1 MNHQALLQPLRIRQL
16 TLRNRI
22 VSTAHAPGY
31 GFDSL
36 PDERYRLYH
45 EEKAKGG
52 VALTMIGGSTAVSPD
67 AVAPFGQ
74 LTAVEDRIISPMAAL
89 AQAVHRPGAAVFC
102 QISHPGRRGKWDGGA
117 WLPPVAPSVVRE
129 PQHRGFPKQME
140 DWDFSRIRDDFVTAA
155 LRCKS
160 AGLDGIEL
168 LFAGGHLM
176 LQFFSPAVNQRLD
189 EYGGS
194 LANRMRYPLEVI
206 RAVRQAIGDD
216 LVMGVRIT
224 ADEFIAEGLDQA
236 ECLAVATGLASSGDV
251 DYLSIMASQ
260 TYDWR
265 SSAFSI
271 PGMAFPE
278 APYLSLAAAIKAVVP
293 IPVLQA
299 AWIHDLATAN
309 RAVAEGQLD
318 LVGMT
323 RAQIAD
329 PHMVNKLLQG
339 RSDEIR
345 PCVGANY
352 CINRIY
358 AGAESLCIH
367 NPATGREA
375 TMPQTLHKAD
385 AARRVVVVGGGPGGL
400 EAARVCAAR
409 GHSVVLF
416 EAEPECGGQ
425 IRVAAQLGWRRRL
438 GGITDWLVGQ
448 CRKHGV
454 DLRTSVTADR
464 TAVLTEQPDVVIVAT
479 GGVANKGPIEGAELA
494 VTSWDI
500 LTGKVAPGERVLL
513 FDDHGDD
520 RGLACAQFLV
530 EHGAA
535 LEMATPERQVGIDVG
550 GTTFSLYLRALY
562 EKGTK
567 MSPDLRLRAVRRE
580 GNSLVAELRNEY
592 TLMIETREIDQVV
605 AEHGTLPR
613 DELYFALKPLSLN
626 QGEVDYHA
634 LVGGGRPQAIVANP
648 ADGFLLYRVGDA
660 VTSRNIHA
668 AIFDSLRLCHDI

>member
-1 MNHQALLQPLRIRQL
+1 MNHEALLQPLRIRQL

-36 PDERYRLYH
+36 PAERYRRYH

-74 LTAVEDRIISPMAAL
+74 LTAAEDRIIPPMTEL
-89 AQAVHRPGAAVFC
+89 AEAVHRHGAAVFC

-117 WLPPVAPSVVRE
+117 WLPPVAPSIVRE
-129 PQHRGFPKQME
+129 PQHRGFPKEME
-140 DWDFSRIRDDFVTAA
+140 DWDFRRIRDDYVAAA
-155 LRCKS
+155 LRCKT

-176 LQFFSPAVNQRLD
+176 LQFFSPAVNRRVD

-194 LANRMRYPLEVI
+194 LANRMRYPLEVV
-206 RAVRQAIGDD
+206 RAVRQAIGEEF
-216 LVMGVRIT
+216 VVGVRIT
-224 ADEFIAEGLDQA
+224 ADEFIAEGLDQM
-236 ECLAVATGLASSGDV
+236 ECLAIAIGLAGSSDV

-265 SSAFSI
+265 SSAYSI

-278 APYLSLAAAIKAVVP
+278 APYLSLAGAIKAAVP

-339 RSDEIR
+339 RADDIR

-367 NPATGREA
+367 NPATGRES
-375 TMPQTLHKAD
+375 TVPQIVRKAH

-400 EAARVCAAR
+400 EAARVCAER
-409 GHSVVLF
+409 GHAVVLF
-416 EAEPECGGQ
+416 EADPEFGGQ
-425 IRVAAQLGWRRRL
+425 VRVAAQLGWRRRL
-438 GGITDWLVGQ
+438 GGITDWLVSQ
-448 CRKHGV
+448 CRTRGV
-454 DLRTSVTADR
+454 DLRKSVTADQ
-464 TAVLTEQPDVVIVAT
+464 TCVLAEQPDVVIVAT
-479 GGVANKGPIEGAELA
+479 GGIANKGPIKGADLV

-513 FDDHGDD
+513 FDDHGGD
-520 RGLACAQFLV
+520 RGLGCAQFLV

-535 LEMATPERQVGIDVG
+535 LEMATPERHVGIEVG
-550 GTTFSLYLRALY
+550 GTTFSLYLQALY
-562 EKGTK
+562 EKGAK
-567 MSPDLRLRAVRRE
+567 LSPDLRLRAVRRE
-580 GNSLVAELRNEY
+580 GNALVAELRNEY
-592 TLMIETREIDQVV
+592 TLKMEMREVDQVV

-613 DELYFALKPLSLN
+613 DDLYFALKPLSRN
-626 QGEVDYHA
+626 HGEVDYHA
-634 LVGGGRPQAIVANP
+634 LVGGRPQAIVANP
-648 ADGFLLYRVGDA
+648 AGGFLLYRVGDA
-660 VTSRNIHA
+660 VASRNVHA
-668 AIFDSLRLCHDI
+668 AIFDSLRLCNDL

>member
-1 MNHQALLQPLRIRQL
+1 MSHEALLQPLVMRRL

-36 PDERYRLYH
+36 PTERYRLYH

-74 LTAVEDRIISPMAAL
+74 LTAAEDRIIPPMAAL
-89 AQAVHRPGAAVFC
+89 AQAVHRHGAAVFC

-117 WLPPVAPSVVRE
+117 WLPPVAPSIVRE
-129 PQHRGFPKQME
+129 PQHRGFPKEME
-140 DWDFSRIRDDFVTAA
+140 DWDFNRIRDDYVAAA
-155 LRCKS
+155 LRCKT

-176 LQFFSPAVNQRLD
+176 LQFFSPAVNLRVD

-194 LANRMRYPLEVI
+194 LPNRMRYPLEVI
-206 RAVRQAIGDD
+206 RTVRHAIGEDF
-216 LVMGVRIT
+216 VMGVRIT
-224 ADEFIAEGLDQA
+224 ADEFIAEGLDQT
-236 ECLAVATGLASSGDV
+236 ECLAIAVGLAESDDV

-265 SSAFSI
+265 SSAYSI

-278 APYLSLAAAIKAVVP
+278 APYLSLAGAIKAVVP

-299 AWIHDLATAN
+299 AWIHDLETAN

-339 RSDEIR
+339 RVDDIR

-375 TMPQTLHKAD
+375 TTPQIVGKARK
-385 AARRVVVVGGGPGGL
+385 ARRVVVVGGGPGGL
-400 EAARVCAAR
+400 EAARVCAER
-409 GHSVVLF
+409 GHAVVLF
-416 EAEPECGGQ
+416 EAEPEVGGQ
-425 IRVAAQLGWRRRL
+425 VRIAAQLGWRRRL
-438 GGITDWLVGQ
+438 GGITDWLLSQ
-448 CRKHGV
+448 CRKRGV
-454 DLRTSVTADR
+454 DLRLAVAADQ
-464 TAVLTEQPDVVIVAT
+464 TAVLAEQPDVVIVAT
-479 GGVANKGPIEGAELA
+479 GGVANKGAIEGADLA

-500 LTGKVAPGERVLL
+500 LTGKVAPGERILL
-513 FDDHGDD
+513 FDDHGGD

-535 LEMATPERQVGIDVG
+535 LEMVTPERHVGVEVG
-550 GTTFSLYLRALY
+550 GTTFSLYLCALY
-562 EKGTK
+562 EKGAK
-567 MSPDLRLRAVRRE
+567 LSPDLRLRSVRHV
-580 GNSLVAELRNEY
+580 GNALVAELRNEY
-592 TLMIETREIDQVV
+592 TLDIETREVDQVV

-613 DELYFALKPLSLN
+613 DELYFALKPLSRN
-626 QGEVDYHA
+626 RGEVDYHA
-634 LVGGGRPQAIVANP
+634 LVGGRKQAVGTNPDGR
-648 ADGFLLYRVGDA
+648 FLLYRVGDA
-660 VTSRNIHA
+660 VASRNIHA
-668 AIFDSLRLCHDI
+668 AIFDSLRLCSDL

>member
-1 MNHQALLQPLRIRQL
+1 
-16 TLRNRI
+16 
-22 VSTAHAPGY
+22 
-31 GFDSL
+31 
-36 PDERYRLYH
+36 
-45 EEKAKGG
+45 
-52 VALTMIGGSTAVSPD
+52 
-67 AVAPFGQ
+67 
-74 LTAVEDRIISPMAAL
+74 
-89 AQAVHRPGAAVFC
+89 
-102 QISHPGRRGKWDGGA
+102 
-117 WLPPVAPSVVRE
+117 
-129 PQHRGFPKQME
+129 
-140 DWDFSRIRDDFVTAA
+140 
-155 LRCKS
+155 
-160 AGLDGIEL
+160 
-168 LFAGGHLM
+168 
-176 LQFFSPAVNQRLD
+176 
-189 EYGGS
+189 
-194 LANRMRYPLEVI
+194 MRYPLEVV
-206 RAVRQAIGDD
+206 RAVRQAIGED

-236 ECLAVATGLASSGDV
+236 ECLAVATGLAGSGDV

-278 APYLSLAAAIKAVVP
+278 APYLSLAGAIKAAVP

-339 RSDEIR
+339 RSDDIR

-358 AGAESLCIH
+358 AGAESLCVH

-375 TMPQTLHKAD
+375 TMPQILRKAD
-385 AARRVVVVGGGPGGL
+385 AMRRVVVVGGGPGGL

-409 GHSVVLF
+409 GHAVVLF
-416 EAEPECGGQ
+416 EAEPEFGGQ

-464 TAVLTEQPDVVIVAT
+464 TAVLAEQPDVVIVAT

-513 FDDHGDD
+513 FDDHGAD

-530 EHGAA
+530 EHGAS
-535 LEMATPERQVGIDVG
+535 LEMATPERHVGIDVG

-562 EKGTK
+562 EKGAK
-567 MSPDLRLRAVRRE
+567 LSPDLRLRAVRRE
-580 GNSLVAELRNEY
+580 GNALVAELRNEY
-592 TLMIETREIDQVV
+592 TLKIETREVDQVV

-613 DELYFALKPLSLN
+613 DELYFALKPLSRN
-626 QGEVDYHA
+626 RGEVDYHA
-634 LVGGGRPQAIVANP
+634 LVGGRPQTIVANP
-648 ADGFLLYRVGDA
+648 AGGFLLYRVGDA

-668 AIFDSLRLCHDI
+668 AIFDSLRLCHDL

>member
-1 MNHQALLQPLRIRQL
+1 MNHQALLQPLRIRRF

-74 LTAVEDRIISPMAAL
+74 LTAAEDRIIPPMAAL
-89 AQAVHRPGAAVFC
+89 AQAVHRHGAAVFC

-155 LRCKS
+155 LRCKA

-194 LANRMRYPLEVI
+194 LENRMRYPLEVI

-236 ECLAVATGLASSGDV
+236 ECLAVATGLAGSGDV

-278 APYLSLAAAIKAVVP
+278 APYLSLAGAIKAAVP

-339 RSDEIR
+339 RSDDIR

-358 AGAESLCIH
+358 AGAELLCVH

-375 TMPQTLHKAD
+375 TMPQILRKAD
-385 AARRVVVVGGGPGGL
+385 AVRRIVVVGGGPGGL

-409 GHSVVLF
+409 GHAVVLF

-425 IRVAAQLGWRRRL
+425 IRVAAELGWRRRL

-464 TAVLTEQPDVVIVAT
+464 DGRADRAAGCGDRRDRRRRQQ
-479 GGVANKGPIEGAELA
+479 GP
-494 VTSWDI
+494 
-500 LTGKVAPGERVLL
+500 
-513 FDDHGDD
+513 D
-520 RGLACAQFLV
+520 RGRRVCGDKLGHPDAARLHWASAFCCSTTTATTVAWRARSSSSNTARRSRWRRPSARSGSMWGARPFRCICGRCTRRGRNCRPICGCVRSGARAMRSSPNCA
-530 EHGAA
+530 
-535 LEMATPERQVGIDVG
+535 T
-550 GTTFSLYLRALY
+550 S
-562 EKGTK
+562 
-567 MSPDLRLRAVRRE
+567 
-580 GNSLVAELRNEY
+580 
-592 TLMIETREIDQVV
+592 TR
-605 AEHGTLPR
+605 
-613 DELYFALKPLSLN
+613 
-626 QGEVDYHA
+626 
-634 LVGGGRPQAIVANP
+634 
-648 ADGFLLYRVGDA
+648 
-660 VTSRNIHA
+660 
-668 AIFDSLRLCHDI
+668 

>member
-1 MNHQALLQPLRIRQL
+1 MNHQALLQPLSIRRL

-74 LTAVEDRIISPMAAL
+74 LTAAEDRIIPPMAAL
-89 AQAVHRPGAAVFC
+89 AQAVHRHGAAVFC

-140 DWDFSRIRDDFVTAA
+140 DWDFSRIRDDFVAAA
-155 LRCKS
+155 LRCKA

-176 LQFFSPAVNQRLD
+176 LQFFSPAVNRRA
-189 EYGGS
+189 G
-194 LANRMRYPLEVI
+194 RI
-206 RAVRQAIGDD
+206 RRQPGEPDALSARGDPCGAAGDRRD

-236 ECLAVATGLASSGDV
+236 ECLAVATGLAGSGDV

-278 APYLSLAAAIKAVVP
+278 APYLSLAGAIKAAVP

-339 RSDEIR
+339 RSDDIR

-358 AGAESLCIH
+358 AGAESLCVH

-375 TMPQTLHKAD
+375 TMPQILRKAD
-385 AARRVVVVGGGPGGL
+385 AMRRVVVVGGGPGGL

-409 GHSVVLF
+409 GHAVMLF
-416 EAEPECGGQ
+416 EAE
-425 IRVAAQLGWRRRL
+425 R
-438 GGITDWLVGQ
+438 
-448 CRKHGV
+448 
-454 DLRTSVTADR
+454 SSADR
-464 TAVLTEQPDVVIVAT
+464 SVWPPSSA
-479 GGVANKGPIEGAELA
+479 
-494 VTSWDI
+494 
-500 LTGKVAPGERVLL
+500 
-513 FDDHGDD
+513 
-520 RGLACAQFLV
+520 
-530 EHGAA
+530 GAA
-535 LEMATPERQVGIDVG
+535 
-550 GTTFSLYLRALY
+550 SLAASPTGSSASAASTALIC
-562 EKGTK
+562 E
-567 MSPDLRLRAVRRE
+567 P
-580 GNSLVAELRNEY
+580 
-592 TLMIETREIDQVV
+592 
-605 AEHGTLPR
+605 P
-613 DELYFALKPLSLN
+613 
-626 QGEVDYHA
+626 
-634 LVGGGRPQAIVANP
+634 
-648 ADGFLLYRVGDA
+648 
-660 VTSRNIHA
+660 
-668 AIFDSLRLCHDI
+668 

>member
-1 MNHQALLQPLRIRQL
+1 MNHEALLQPLRIRQL

-74 LTAVEDRIISPMAAL
+74 LTAAEDRIIPPMAAL
-89 AQAVHRPGAAVFC
+89 AQAVRRHGAAVFC

-117 WLPPVAPSVVRE
+117 WLPPVAPSIVRE

-140 DWDFSRIRDDFVTAA
+140 DWDFSRIRDDFVVAA
-155 LRCKS
+155 LRCKV

-176 LQFFSPAVNQRLD
+176 LQLFSPAVNRRAD
-189 EYGGS
+189 DYGGS

-206 RAVRQAIGDD
+206 RAVRQAIGEN

-236 ECLAVATGLASSGDV
+236 ECLAVATGLAGSGDV

-278 APYLSLAAAIKAVVP
+278 APYLSLAGAIKAAVP

-309 RAVAEGQLD
+309 RAVAAGQLD

-339 RSDEIR
+339 RSDDIR

-358 AGAESLCIH
+358 AGAESLCVH

-375 TMPQTLHKAD
+375 TMPQVLRKAD

-425 IRVAAQLGWRRRL
+425 VRVAAQLGWRRRL

-454 DLRTSVTADR
+454 DLRTSVTADQ
-464 TAVLTEQPDVVIVAT
+464 TAVLAEQPDVVIVAT
-479 GGVANKGPIEGAELA
+479 GGVANKGPIEGTELA

-500 LTGKVAPGERVLL
+500 LTGKVAPGKRVLL
-513 FDDHGDD
+513 FDDHGGD
-520 RGLACAQFLV
+520 RGLECAQFLV
-530 EHGAA
+530 EQGTV
-535 LEMATPERQVGIDVG
+535 LEMATPERHVGIDVG

-562 EKGTK
+562 EKGAK
-567 MSPDLRLRAVRRE
+567 LSPDLRLRAVRRE
-580 GNSLVAELRNEY
+580 GNALVAELRNEY
-592 TLMIETREIDQVV
+592 TLKIESREVDQVV
-605 AEHGTLPR
+605 AEHGTLPC
-613 DELYFALKPLSLN
+613 DELYFALKPLSRN
-626 QGEVDYHA
+626 RGEIDYHA
-634 LVGGGRPQAIVANP
+634 LVGGRPQAIVANP
-648 ADGFLLYRVGDA
+648 AASFLLYRVGDA
-660 VTSRNIHA
+660 VASRNIHA

>member
-1 MNHQALLQPLRIRQL
+1 MTHEALLQPLRIRQL

-31 GFDSL
+31 SFDSL
-36 PDERYRLYH
+36 PAERYRRYH

-74 LTAVEDRIISPMAAL
+74 LTAAEDRIIPPLSEL
-89 AQAVHRPGAAVFC
+89 AEAVHRHGAAVFC
-102 QISHPGRRGKWDGGA
+102 QISHPGRRGKWDGGS

-140 DWDFSRIRDDFVTAA
+140 DWDFSRIRDDYVAAA
-155 LRCKS
+155 LRCKTS
-160 AGLDGIEL
+160 GLDGIEL

-176 LQFFSPAVNQRLD
+176 LQFFSPAVNQRVD
-189 EYGGS
+189 GYGGS

-206 RAVRQAIGDD
+206 RSVRQAIGEDF
-216 LVMGVRIT
+216 VMGVRIT
-224 ADEFIAEGLDQA
+224 ADEFIAEGLNQT
-236 ECLAVATGLASSGDV
+236 ECLAIATGVAGSGDV

-278 APYLSLAAAIKAVVP
+278 APYLSLAGAIKAAVP

-299 AWIHDLATAN
+299 AWIHDLTTAN
-309 RAVAEGQLD
+309 RAVADGLLD

-339 RSDEIR
+339 RSDDIR

-358 AGAESLCIH
+358 DGAESLCVH

-375 TMPQTLHKAD
+375 TVPQIVRKAD
-385 AARRVVVVGGGPGGL
+385 TSRRVVVIGGGPGGL
-400 EAARVCAAR
+400 EAARVCAER
-409 GHSVVLF
+409 GHAVVLF
-416 EAEPECGGQ
+416 EAEPEFGGQ
-425 IRVAAQLGWRRRL
+425 VRVAAQLGWRRRL
-438 GGITDWLVGQ
+438 GGITDWLAGQ
-448 CRKHGV
+448 CRKRGV
-454 DLRTSVTADR
+454 DLRLSMTADQA
-464 TAVLTEQPDVVIVAT
+464 AVLAEKPDVVIVAT
-479 GGVANKGPIEGAELA
+479 GGIANKGPIEGAGLA

-500 LTGKVAPGERVLL
+500 LTGKVTPGERVLL
-513 FDDHGDD
+513 FDDHGGD
-520 RGLACAQFLV
+520 RGLECAQYLV

-535 LEMATPERQVGIDVG
+535 LEMVTPERHVGIEVG

-562 EKGTK
+562 DKGTK
-567 MSPDLRLRAVRRE
+567 LSPDLRLRAVRRA
-580 GNSLVAELRNEY
+580 GNTLVAELRNEY
-592 TLMIETREIDQVV
+592 TLKTETREVDQIV

-613 DELYFALKPLSLN
+613 DDLYFVLKPLSRN
-626 QGEVDYHA
+626 RGEVDYHA
-634 LVGGGRPQAIVANP
+634 LVGGRAQEIVVDP
-648 ADGFLLYRVGDA
+648 AASFLLYRVGDA
-660 VTSRNIHA
+660 VASRNIHA
-668 AIFDSLRLCHDI
+668 AILDSLRLCKDL